1 MGKGC
6 RNMLCINLVVKGFFF
21 FFYDWQNTYFTFM
34 APKLFQKLRAGNPN
48 IITRYIAVILIAQEI
63 LNFKELLPRNHRERP
78 NIYEKYISVIWMTK
92 YTHLVNH
99 IKLFEY
105 IAYTLASSW
114 IYDSQ
119 VYSPSLYLVYSS
131 S

>member
-1 MGKGC
+1 
-6 RNMLCINLVVKGFFF
+6 
-21 FFYDWQNTYFTFM
+21 
-34 APKLFQKLRAGNPN
+34 
-48 IITRYIAVILIAQEI
+48 
-63 LNFKELLPRNHRERP
+63 
-78 NIYEKYISVIWMTK
+78 MTK